1 MIRLLTLIITIY
13 ISFKNCLLAE
23 GISALDLY
31 QNCKNYHDWVAND
44 FRYPVDAQ
52 ILFNMG
58 KCKGIIETTGKTMLT
73 LCYEKKRNLNVSN
86 KMTANLKNIKTLT
99 IVKYFVEH
107 ANKDPSIRRHEG
119 HLYLMEFIS
128 KKWPCS

>member
-1 MIRLLTLIITIY
+1 MIKLLILIITIF
-13 ISFKNCLLAE
+13 IPFKNFLFAE
-23 GISALDLY
+23 DISALDLY
-31 QNCKNYHDWVAND
+31 KNCKNYNDWVSND
-44 FRYPVDAQ
+44 FTYPVDAQ

-73 LCYEKKRNLNVSN
+73 LCYEKKRNLNVSK
-86 KMTANLKNIKTLT
+86 KMTANLKNVKTLS

-107 ANKDPSIRRHEG
+107 ADKDPSLRRHEG